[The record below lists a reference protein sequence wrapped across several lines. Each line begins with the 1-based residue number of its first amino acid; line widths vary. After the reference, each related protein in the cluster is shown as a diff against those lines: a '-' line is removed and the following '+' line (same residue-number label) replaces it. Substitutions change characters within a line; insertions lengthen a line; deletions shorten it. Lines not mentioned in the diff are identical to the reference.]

1 MSPVRTIEIFQKTPS
16 PQTFLAGEVI
26 FKEGQPG
33 NIVYGIIEG
42 EVDLLAKGQVVETI
56 KRGDVFGQGALVQSE
71 GTRASTAIA
80 KTDCLIAWL
89 DRQHFLFAIEHTP
102 MFAVDLLKSFST
114 RTRSL
119 KQNLAFQ
126 LSKE

>member
-102 MFAVDLLKSFST
+102 MCAVDLLKSFST

>member
-1 MSPVRTIEIFQKTPS
+1 MSPVRTVEIFQKTPS

-42 EVDLLAKGQVVETI
+42 EVDLLVKDQVMETI
-56 KRGDVFGQGALVQSE
+56 KRGDVFGEGALVQPE

-80 KTDCLIAWL
+80 KTDCLIGWL

-102 MFAVDLLKSFST
+102 MFAVELLKSFST
-114 RTRSL
+114 RTRRL
-119 KQNLAFQ
+119 KQKLTFQ
-126 LSKE
+126 LSEE